1 MKLLS
6 ELLILSEVKRKMD
19 DEEKDLGEL
28 IEKYCDAN
36 RMYHWE
42 GSRGVSNFEKL
53 IKVLGY
59 RNVDYFLT
67 DNSGCLEAMVEWIK
81 DTGLTD
87 WKESMVKELDD
98 IKEGS

>member
-36 RMYHWE
+36 RKLK
-42 GSRGVSNFEKL
+42 RFLKPVKDQVSK
-53 IKVLGY
+53 
-59 RNVDYFLT
+59 
-67 DNSGCLEAMVEWIK
+67 
-81 DTGLTD
+81 
-87 WKESMVKELDD
+87 
-98 IKEGS
+98 